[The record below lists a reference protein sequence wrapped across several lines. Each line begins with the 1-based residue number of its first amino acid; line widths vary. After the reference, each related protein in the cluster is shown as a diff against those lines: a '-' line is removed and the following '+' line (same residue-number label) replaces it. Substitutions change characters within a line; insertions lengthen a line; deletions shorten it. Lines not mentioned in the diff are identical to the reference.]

1 MRPVKAEYDP
11 PVCWW
16 LTLPTSASLSEERYF
31 LVLDGVRDING
42 NKLSAKE
49 RHRFTV

>member
-1 MRPVKAEYDP
+1 MIRPVLL
-11 PVCWW
+11 VW

-42 NKLSAKE
+42 NKLRRPKSAIA
-49 RHRFTV
+49 FTV